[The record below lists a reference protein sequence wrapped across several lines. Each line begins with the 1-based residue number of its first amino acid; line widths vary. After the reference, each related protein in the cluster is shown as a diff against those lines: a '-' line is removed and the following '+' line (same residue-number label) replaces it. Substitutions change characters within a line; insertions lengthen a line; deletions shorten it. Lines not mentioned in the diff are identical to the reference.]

1 MDPFSVLLHWNDTI
15 GTLGFALGVRL
26 FAPKLVSLH
35 TPVEPAELLPSERV
49 VQPQLSLARFLGN

>member
-1 MDPFSVLLHWNDTI
+1 MLLHWNDTI